1 MNDYEDL
8 MELTDKELWDQLP
21 KVEGELKSDF
31 FYELSR
37 RSFEKS
43 DYKSALA
50 LVEQARDILLA
61 LKDLTS
67 DAEIL
72 KIYRAI
78 GMNANALG
86 THDLVISTLEKA
98 LEIAK
103 RSNLDRPDDYSF
115 LVDAYDQKEEFQK
128 AIELLEWQFEKYN
141 EIDDDV
147 ECAGCLAQISFIYR
161 KLDKQDIA
169 LPKLHLA
176 LDFAKKTENTNY
188 ILLIQTYVAEVLY
201 EQENYQECEVLLD
214 KLISSYELLNNKKNL
229 LDMKLLQLQ
238 VQWMTNANEREVIES
253 INELSLQIIG
263 DDQEAVEQRIRF
275 EQTIINC
282 MEHIGGWSFT
292 RELDSRK
299 KRLADLE
306 DLVGMA
312 SQKI

>member
-1 MNDYEDL
+1 
-8 MELTDKELWDQLP
+8 MELTDKQLWDQLP

-86 THDLVISTLEKA
+86 NHDLVIATLEKA
-98 LEIAK
+98 FELAK
-103 RSNLDRPDDYSF
+103 RNGLDRPEDYSF
-115 LVDAYDQKEEFQK
+115 LVDAYDQKEEFKK

-141 EIDDDV
+141 EIDDDT

-169 LPKLHLA
+169 LPKLNLA

-201 EQENYQECEVLLD
+201 ELENYQECEDLLD
-214 KLISSYELLNNKKNL
+214 KLINSYELLNIKKNL
-229 LDMKLLQLQ
+229 LDMKLLKLQ
-238 VQWMTNANEREVIES
+238 IQWMSNSNEREIIES
-253 INELSLQIIG
+253 IKELSLQIIG
-263 DDQEAVEQRIRF
+263 DEQDAVDQRIRF

-282 MEHIGGWSFT
+282 MEHLGGWTYT
-292 RELDSRK
+292 RELETRK

-306 DLVGMA
+306 QLVEV
-312 SQKI
+312 K

>member
-8 MELTDKELWDQLP
+8 MELTDKQLWDQLP

-43 DYKSALA
+43 DFKSALA
-50 LVEQARDILLA
+50 LVEQARDILLE

-86 THDLVISTLEKA
+86 NPDLVISTLEKA

-103 RSNLDRPDDYSF
+103 RSNLDKPEDYSF
-115 LVDAYDQKEEFQK
+115 LVDAYDQKVELEK

-147 ECAGCLAQISFIYR
+147 ESAGCLAQISFIYR
-161 KLDKQDIA
+161 KLDKQDTA
-169 LPKLHLA
+169 LSKLNLA
-176 LDFAKKTENTNY
+176 LDFAKKTENTIY
-188 ILLIQTYVAEVLY
+188 ILLIQTYVAEVLF
-201 EQENYQECEVLLD
+201 EQENYKDCEELLE
-214 KLISSYELLNNKKNL
+214 KLINSYELINIKKNL
-229 LDMKLLQLQ
+229 LDMKL
-238 VQWMTNANEREVIES
+238 
-253 INELSLQIIG
+253 
-263 DDQEAVEQRIRF
+263 
-275 EQTIINC
+275 
-282 MEHIGGWSFT
+282 
-292 RELDSRK
+292 
-299 KRLADLE
+299 
-306 DLVGMA
+306 
-312 SQKI
+312 

>member
-8 MELTDKELWDQLP
+8 MELTDKQLWDQLP

-86 THDLVISTLEKA
+86 NHDLVIATLEKA
-98 LEIAK
+98 FELAK
-103 RSNLDRPDDYSF
+103 RNGLDRPEDYAI
-115 LVDAYDQKEEFQK
+115 LVDAYDQKEELQK
-128 AIELLEWQFEKYN
+128 CVELLEWQFEKYN

-147 ECAGCLAQISFIYR
+147 ECASCLAQISLNYR
-161 KLDKQDIA
+161 KLDKRDIA
-169 LPKLHLA
+169 LSKINLA
-176 LDFAKKTENTNY
+176 LDFAKKASDTNY
-188 ILLIQTYVAEVLY
+188 TLLIQSYVAEVLY
-201 EQENYQECEVLLD
+201 ELENYQECEDLLD
-214 KLISSYELLNNKKNL
+214 KLISSYELLNMKKLL
-229 LDMKLLQLQ
+229 LDMKLLKLQ
-238 VQWMTNANEREVIES
+238 VQWMTDANEREVLETIK
-253 INELSLQIIG
+253 ELSLQIIG
-263 DDQEAVEQRIRF
+263 EDQEAVDQRIRF

-282 MEHIGGWSFT
+282 MEHLGGWSYT
-292 RELDSRK
+292 RELETRK

-306 DLVGMA
+306 QLVEVTE
-312 SQKI
+312 

>member
-8 MELTDKELWDQLP
+8 MELTDKQLWDQLP

-50 LVEQARDILLA
+50 LVEQARDILLG

-86 THDLVISTLEKA
+86 KADLVISTLEKA

-103 RSNLDRPDDYSF
+103 RSNLDRPEDYSF

-141 EIDDDV
+141 EIDDDT

-169 LPKLHLA
+169 LPKLNLA

-188 ILLIQTYVAEVLY
+188 ILLIQTYVAEVLF
-201 EQENYQECEVLLD
+201 ELENYKDCGDLLD
-214 KLISSYELLNNKKNL
+214 KLISSYELLNIKKNL
-229 LDMKLLQLQ
+229 LDMKLLKLQ
-238 VQWMTNANEREVIES
+238 VEWMMDANEREVIES
-253 INELSLQIIG
+253 IKELSLQIIG
-263 DDQEAVEQRIRF
+263 DDQDAVDQRIRF

-282 MEHIGGWSFT
+282 MEHLGGWTYT
-292 RELDSRK
+292 RELDNRK

-306 DLVGMA
+306 QLVE
-312 SQKI
+312 ITEE